1 MESKLIYAAVN
12 GIKSK
17 VTWKQHNGEE
27 WLHIGLGNKL
37 KKEIITQF
45 IHNQFN
51 GKEILIVLERT
62 NSKSIHLNE
71 IETEIFERI
80 GLTNFIICDK
90 KFTRFM
96 EFHQVGIMRIGELKN
111 N

>member
-17 VTWKQHNGEE
+17 VTWNKYSTEE
-27 WLHIGLGNKL
+27 WLYIGVGNDL
-37 KKEIITQF
+37 KKDFITQY
-45 IHNQFN
+45 IHSHFN
-51 GKEILIVLERT
+51 EKEILIALERRS
-62 NSKSIHLNE
+62 SKPIHLNE

-80 GLTNFIICDK
+80 GLANFIICDK

-96 EFHQVGIMRIGELKN
+96 EFHQVGIMRLGELKN